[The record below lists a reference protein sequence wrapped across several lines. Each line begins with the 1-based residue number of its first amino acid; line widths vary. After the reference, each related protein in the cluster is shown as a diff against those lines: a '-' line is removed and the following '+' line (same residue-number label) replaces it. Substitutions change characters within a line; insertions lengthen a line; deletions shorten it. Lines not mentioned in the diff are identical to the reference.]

1 MFSLT
6 ALTALSLLTSARA
19 QQVGTLQAESHPSL
33 SYQTCTSSGCT
44 TQSGEI
50 VLDSNW
56 RWTHQT
62 NGSTNCYDGNEWDTA
77 VCTDG
82 ETCASSCAID
92 GADYEGTYGI
102 SASGT
107 GVTLTFVTEGQ
118 YSTNIGSRVYLMDS
132 EDSYAV
138 FQLKNQEF
146 TFDVDMSNLPCGL
159 NGAVYFVEMEAD
171 GGMGAY
177 SGNKAGAK
185 YGTGY
190 CDAQCPHDIKF
201 INGEANVEDWTPSPN
216 DTNAGSGRYG
226 TCCNEMDIW
235 EANSQATAVTPHT
248 CTVAGQTRCEGTDC
262 GDGDERYD
270 GVCDKDGCDF
280 NSWRMGD
287 ETFIGEG
294 MTIDTTQ
301 TITVVTQFITSDG
314 TASGDLS
321 EIRRI
326 YVQNGQTIQNSVTA
340 IEGMDEFD
348 SITDEFCAQ
357 QKAAFSDE
365 TSFADR
371 GGMSRMGESLEN
383 GMVLVMSLWDDHAA
397 NMLWLD
403 SDYPLDRDA
412 SQPGV
417 SRGPC
422 STDSGVPSDV
432 ESDSPG
438 ASVTYSNLRFGD
450 LDTTY

>member
-1 MFSLT
+1 
-6 ALTALSLLTSARA
+6 
-19 QQVGTLQAESHPSL
+19 
-33 SYQTCTSSGCT
+33 
-44 TQSGEI
+44 
-50 VLDSNW
+50 
-56 RWTHQT
+56 
-62 NGSTNCYDGNEWDTA
+62 
-77 VCTDG
+77 
-82 ETCASSCAID
+82 
-92 GADYEGTYGI
+92 
-102 SASGT
+102 
-107 GVTLTFVTEGQ
+107 
-118 YSTNIGSRVYLMDS
+118 
-132 EDSYAV
+132 
-138 FQLKNQEF
+138 
-146 TFDVDMSNLPCGL
+146 
-159 NGAVYFVEMEAD
+159 
-171 GGMGAY
+171 
-177 SGNKAGAK
+177 
-185 YGTGY
+185 
-190 CDAQCPHDIKF
+190 
-201 INGEANVEDWTPSPN
+201 
-216 DTNAGSGRYG
+216 
-226 TCCNEMDIW
+226 
-235 EANSQATAVTPHT
+235 
-248 CTVAGQTRCEGTDC
+248 
-262 GDGDERYD
+262 
-270 GVCDKDGCDF
+270 
-280 NSWRMGD
+280 
-287 ETFIGEG
+287 